1 MKKLFVLACT
11 LVLGGALSFA
21 QTQTA
26 PASGSTD
33 TTKSDSKTTKKS
45 KKHKSSKK
53 HKKGAAST
61 ESGTAAQPK

>member
-33 TTKSDSKTTKKS
+33 TTKSDTKTKKS
-45 KKHKSSKK
+45 KKHKASKK

-61 ESGTAAQPK
+61 GTGATAQPK

>member
-45 KKHKSSKK
+45 KKHKSKK
-53 HKKGAAST
+53 HKKAAAGT